1 MSGMVKPGLIFA
13 AIGVIAVIIFSFTP
27 LIGPFLCGPVAAL
40 LAGAGA
46 GYFGARWSPA
56 RSGGVAG
63 ALAGAI
69 AGVGSLLGAVIS
81 WIILLAIAQAM
92 PDYQEQ
98 LQEMLRQQPNNQ
110 LTPSDMNTLIMLVG
124 PLMGLCFGVVN
135 LLASLASG
143 ALAGRLTARGRPQ
156 PRPPAPPPPPAT
168 VHLEE

>member
-1 MSGMVKPGLIFA
+1 MSGLVKSGLIFGLV
-13 AIGVIAVIIFSFTP
+13 GVVAVIIFSFTP
-27 LIGPFLCGPVAAL
+27 LIGPFLCGPVAAM

-63 ALAGAI
+63 ALAGVI
-69 AGVGSLLGAVIS
+69 AGVGSLIGAVLS
-81 WIILLAIAQAM
+81 WIILLAIVQAM

-110 LTPSDMNTLIMLVG
+110 LTPSDMNTLMMLIG
-124 PLMGLCFGVVN
+124 PVMGLCFGVLN

-143 ALAGRLTARGRPQ
+143 ALAGWLTTRGQQPQ
-156 PRPPAPPPPPAT
+156 PPAPQPPPTAQ
-168 VHLEE
+168 LEE